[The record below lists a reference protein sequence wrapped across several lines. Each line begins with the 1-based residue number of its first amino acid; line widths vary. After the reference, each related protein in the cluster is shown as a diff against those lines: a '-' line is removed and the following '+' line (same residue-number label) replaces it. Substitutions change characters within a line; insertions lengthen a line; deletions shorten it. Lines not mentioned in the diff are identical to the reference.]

1 MKTLTPARA
10 LMLVT
15 AGIACLVTASGG
27 LLGALLGG
35 WIVALVAGAVAGAGS
50 VVGAL
55 LVRRRAMAGFSAAR
69 REATTRGSADGIAH
83 GVLVGVAN
91 YQAAVFPM
99 NVGGVTDEER
109 AARRTVAYRLA
120 AEDEVPHPVRQAA
133 ANALAALDDEDLERV
148 RDAMSKLYAAV
159 HDQVVARGDGLDV
172 L

>member
-1 MKTLTPARA
+1 MKTLTPERA
-10 LMLVT
+10 LVLVT
-15 AGIACLVTASGG
+15 AGIACLVTALGG

-35 WIVALVAGAVAGAGS
+35 WIVALVVGVFAGAGS

-55 LVRRRAMAGFSAAR
+55 VVRRRAMAGFSAAR
-69 REATTRGSADGIAH
+69 QEATTRGYADGIAH

-99 NVGGVTDEER
+99 NVGGVTDDER

-120 AEDEVPHPVRQAA
+120 AEDEVPHPVREAA

-159 HDQVVARGDGLDV
+159 HDQVISRSGGFDV
-172 L
+172 R